1 LESGISPELLVK
13 RRHLEA
19 LMKSSVLPAG
29 LQGWRKEVVGTVL
42 LDVLAVHS

>member
-1 LESGISPELLVK
+1 
-13 RRHLEA
+13 
-19 LMKSSVLPAG
+19 LPAG